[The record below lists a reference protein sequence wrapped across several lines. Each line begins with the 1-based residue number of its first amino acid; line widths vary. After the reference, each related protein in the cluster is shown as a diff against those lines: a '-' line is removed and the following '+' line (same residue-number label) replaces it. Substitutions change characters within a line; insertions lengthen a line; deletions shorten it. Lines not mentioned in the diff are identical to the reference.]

1 MAIFNSYF
9 DITRG
14 YPIVGNHHI
23 HPAIQVSLIS
33 SNLAGTQVTG
43 GLVEKAKPN
52 DPMGFSIPKKWQCVM
67 FDTTKT
73 WLWWHHRKN
82 DCDTSK
88 ILKRWRMWALVR
100 TCPNT
105 TKMNGMKFVEH
116 VCRYYTFLCGPSP
129 PLVNA
134 SPDYL
139 VVSTH
144 LKNMPTRARVENQRY
159 LKPPTSHDNPIT
171 QL

>member
-1 MAIFNSYF
+1 M
-9 DITRG
+9 G

-23 HPAIQVSLIS
+23 HPGCYPSVADLIEPGWTPS
-33 SNLAGTQVTG
+33 HW
-43 GLVEKAKPN
+43 GLVEKARPN
-52 DPMGFSIPKKWQCVM
+52 DPMGFSIPKKWKCFM

-73 WLWWHHRKN
+73 WLWWHHRKS

-100 TCPNT
+100 PNT
-105 TKMNGMKFVEH
+105 
-116 VCRYYTFLCGPSP
+116 TFLCGPSP
-129 PLVNA
+129 SSVNA

-139 VVSTH
+139 LGGWETH